1 MTSTIYTKNGDIVFE
16 EKNFSNP
23 KLIDLI
29 KSTNNLLLVKK
40 VLDKNK
46 VKFGLMFGT
55 LLGAVREGNFIEH
68 DEDIDLF
75 VLEEDKDA
83 LINTLHE
90 LLDIGFKVCRYD
102 GELLSIIR
110 DNEYIDFYFFR
121 KYLLFY
127 RKSSAGLTY
136 KSAFLQETKSQ
147 AFLGTTFQVPKE
159 TESFLKVLYG
169 VNWKIPIKNTGAM
182 SYSKYIIMREK
193 FKVRFPWMFKVISKI
208 KSKL

>member
-1 MTSTIYTKNGDIVFE
+1 MPTIYTKQGTIVFE
-16 EKNFSNP
+16 EIDFSNP

-29 KSTNNLLLVKK
+29 KSANNLLLVKK

-55 LLGAVREGNFIEH
+55 LLGAIREGNFIKH
-68 DEDIDLF
+68 DEDVDLF

-83 LINTLHE
+83 LINTLHD

-102 GELLSIIR
+102 GRLLSIIR

-121 KYLLFY
+121 KYLVFF

-136 KSAFLQETKSQ
+136 KAAFLQETKSQ

-159 TESFLKVLYG
+159 TEIFLKVLYG

-193 FKVRFPWMFKVISKI
+193 FKVRFPWTFKLISTI